1 MKRSVQ
7 PSPQRCAQP
16 HCSHTKTFVPS
27 LLQHAK
33 PRISISTPLLS
44 IIRETGLSPGNH
56 LGKRI
61 SNVSAPV
68 RAAALAGVMCGRRY
82 RQASRS
88 TPCNYL
94 TRILRIHERQILWVL
109 SAQTQGALC
118 YCHLQEC
125 TPLQH
130 ARFDLCVR
138 DRTGVCAQA
147 MFCRK
152 KHEVHKPEHR
162 RVASI
167 QTPTHRLPAA
177 RVCPFPCTA
186 PSTWEAAPTPW
197 HCQVRPQSDP
207 TYRDTILRV
216 RA

>member
-61 SNVSAPV
+61 SNVAAPV

-88 TPCNYL
+88 TPCNYTSGRSSGCCL
-94 TRILRIHERQILWVL
+94 PKLKERFATVICK
-109 SAQTQGALC
+109 SAPHFSMHALI
-118 YCHLQEC
+118 YVYETEQV
-125 TPLQH
+125 
-130 ARFDLCVR
+130 CVR
-138 DRTGVCAQA
+138 KLCSAE
-147 MFCRK
+147 K